1 MRRNCVFVLLISLL
15 MSSCSTKK
23 PADLIVTNATV
34 YTVDEAF
41 SKAESFAVADGK
53 IVSTG
58 STEEILAEY
67 TSENILDARGQV
79 CLSRI

>member
-1 MRRNCVFVLLISLL
+1 MIRNCVFVLLISLL
-15 MSSCSTKK
+15 MNSCSTKK

-41 SKAESFAVADGK
+41 TKLESFAVAEGK
-53 IVSTG
+53 IVASG

-67 TSENILDARGQV
+67 T
-79 CLSRI
+79 